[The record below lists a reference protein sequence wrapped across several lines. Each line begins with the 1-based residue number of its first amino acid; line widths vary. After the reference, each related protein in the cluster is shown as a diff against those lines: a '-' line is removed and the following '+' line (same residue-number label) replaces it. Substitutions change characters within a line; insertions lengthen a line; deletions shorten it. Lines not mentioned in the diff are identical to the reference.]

1 MFTSIINAIVAIMT
15 SITTSAG
22 ALDKVAKSLDN
33 LATVAEE
40 TSASYVDEA
49 KSDREIAK
57 MRRAAERQKQLAAL
71 QSQQ

>member
-1 MFTSIINAIVAIMT
+1 MFTSITNAIIAIMT

-40 TSASYVDEA
+40 TSATYVDEA
-49 KSDREIAK
+49 KADRELAK
-57 MRRAAERQKQLAAL
+57 MKRAAERQKQLAAL
-71 QSQQ
+71 QQP

>member
-57 MRRAAERQKQLAAL
+57 LRRAAERQKQLAAI